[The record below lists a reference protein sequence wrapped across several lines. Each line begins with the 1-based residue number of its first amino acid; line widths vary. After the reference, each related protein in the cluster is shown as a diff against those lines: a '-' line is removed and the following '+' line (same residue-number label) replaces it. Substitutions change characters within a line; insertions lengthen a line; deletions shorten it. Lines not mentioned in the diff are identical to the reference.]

1 MTQTNGETKLQKF
14 HSVMQKVLKYG
25 IVLALIAFIVLVL
38 MNKDQFSEKVAKGTP
53 EHKLTKI
60 EVTDGDKV
68 VQKFKAVSHTMEQLD
83 IMIDRNEQT
92 GRAGSIDLNVKDSK
106 GKSIF
111 HITPTLLEVDG
122 LTDMKA
128 TMRRT
133 LRNENKWYKVVV
145 NQKLN
150 KGETYTIEITGKG
163 IKAERPLYLYTSSNM
178 GKIYQSAKLNGV
190 TQKNFHV
197 RTRVWTTQID
207 VSAVVLTVAITLA
220 LIILIL
226 TPLKIPEK
234 WNKRFTWAL
243 FIVNPWVAFY
253 MVEKVFYNPISVM
266 NKLAFGM
273 NILWY
278 YILFFILL
286 LIFNRVKWA
295 LLVGDVFLYAAA
307 IGNYF
312 VLAFRGTPIT
322 PADIY
327 ALGTAMD
334 VADHYVLSYDKPAIV
349 ATVVLLGLCVFACK
363 LDTYK
368 IFHWKKR
375 LVALLITAIVTVGS
389 SFFLTRVDFL
399 SKKGVAVNFW
409 QQKKGYL
416 KNGYIL
422 SFLMNI
428 QYTIVSQPDGYS
440 PEAVDKIADKYQVT
454 QGTNKKLKQ
463 KPNVVVIMNETFSDL
478 NVVNKIK
485 TNKEVMPFINS
496 LSENTIKGHM
506 LVSVFGGGTSNS
518 EYEFLTGNSVS
529 SLPLNG
535 NAYTQFVKHK
545 VPSLASQLKQQG
557 YDTLAFHPYKAH
569 GWNRDTVYPLIGF
582 DNFLDE
588 TSMNPNG
595 EKFRGWYSDA
605 EDYNKII
612 DIFNKKKA
620 GTQLLEPY
628 LSFTLFAPQEYL
640 SRAYNDAP
648 KYCAIIESTRLEKDE
663 VIFKGEIPA
672 RCIGE
677 YRNDLNFYTNGRSVC
692 ITELKGYQE
701 TSGEPVFQPRRPN
714 SRLDKIRHMFQKIM

>member
-1 MTQTNGETKLQKF
+1 
-14 HSVMQKVLKYG
+14 
-25 IVLALIAFIVLVL
+25 
-38 MNKDQFSEKVAKGTP
+38 
-53 EHKLTKI
+53 
-60 EVTDGDKV
+60 
-68 VQKFKAVSHTMEQLD
+68 
-83 IMIDRNEQT
+83 
-92 GRAGSIDLNVKDSK
+92 
-106 GKSIF
+106 
-111 HITPTLLEVDG
+111 
-122 LTDMKA
+122 
-128 TMRRT
+128 MRRT

-226 TPLKIPEK
+226 IPLKIPEK

-334 VADHYVLSYDKPAIV
+334 VADHYVLSYDKAAIV

-440 PEAVDKIADKYQVT
+440 PEAVDKIADKYQVA

-478 NVVNKIK
+478 NVVNKI
-485 TNKEVMPFINS
+485 
-496 LSENTIKGHM
+496 NT
-506 LVSVFGGGTSNS
+506 F
-518 EYEFLTGNSVS
+518 FF
-529 SLPLNG
+529 
-535 NAYTQFVKHK
+535 Q
-545 VPSLASQLKQQG
+545 
-557 YDTLAFHPYKAH
+557 
-569 GWNRDTVYPLIGF
+569 
-582 DNFLDE
+582 
-588 TSMNPNG
+588 
-595 EKFRGWYSDA
+595 A
-605 EDYNKII
+605 EDGIR
-612 DIFNKKKA
+612 DI
-620 GTQLLEPY
+620 
-628 LSFTLFAPQEYL
+628 
-640 SRAYNDAP
+640 
-648 KYCAIIESTRLEKDE
+648 
-663 VIFKGEIPA
+663 
-672 RCIGE
+672 
-677 YRNDLNFYTNGRSVC
+677 SV
-692 ITELKGYQE
+692 
-701 TSGEPVFQPRRPN
+701 
-714 SRLDKIRHMFQKIM
+714 